1 MTLIE
6 MEFLFLIYEHIWSEH
21 FVGGAKKDCEFYTLL
36 LWGPKPPRENTQ
48 ACQQEDAVYPPCEDL
63 PVQLVAW
70 GEETALR
77 QKAQLFIASPLTRV
91 ELAAVEPTV
100 LTVGPKPSKAPSALS
115 NRTAFLLASGT
126 ERAT

>member
-1 MTLIE
+1 
-6 MEFLFLIYEHIWSEH
+6 MEFLFLIYELHIWSEQ
-21 FVGGAKKDCEFYTLL
+21 FVGGAKKDCEFYPLL
-36 LWGPKPPRENTQ
+36 LWGPNPPREDTQ
-48 ACQQEDAVYPPCEDL
+48 ACQQKDAIYPLCEDL

-70 GEETALR
+70 REETAIR
-77 QKAQLFIASPLTRV
+77 EKAQLFIASPLTRV